1 MSEEFLERLSRFTP
15 AAGGLNRDALLFAA
29 GRSSARPNRAWKTLA
44 ALLAGTQAL
53 SLVLLWPRP
62 TPPAGGFAVPVVA
75 VLEPPSTLEPPI
87 AETRPK
93 PGVWSARHSLLASG
107 AVDYPKG
114 DVTFIDS
121 GPPLRASSL
130 LRQSLRN

>member
-1 MSEEFLERLSRFTP
+1 MSEEFLERLTRFTP
-15 AAGGLNRDALLFAA
+15 DAGGLNRDALLFAA
-29 GRSSARPNRAWKTLA
+29 GRSSVRPNRGWKTLA
-44 ALLAGTQAL
+44 SLLAGTQAM

-62 TPPAGGFAVPVVA
+62 TPPATSFTAPVVA

-87 AETRPK
+87 SETWPK
-93 PGVWSARHSLLASG
+93 PGVWSARHGLLASG
-107 AVDYPKG
+107 AVDHPTG